1 MTSKRAIILECIVI
15 NLPGKSGATLLP
27 PGERWKL
34 QPGPGGE
41 IAAPGSTFLQK
52 KGRKEGN

>member
-41 IAAPGSTFLQK
+41 IAALGSTFLK
-52 KGRKEGN
+52 KKRP